1 MSTTDIKPYS
11 KAIVKLLKGI
21 VEYNDPAWNDIL
33 QYQADI
39 QAYLGVIGLELIVKK
54 DEGFAFVRQAIL
66 DDGKTI
72 NFATRRQLGFEI
84 SVILIVLRNMLYEF
98 EMNPT
103 DSQADEKYVTTT
115 QIKEEV
121 EMFLPVGFN
130 QVKFKQDLDS
140 NISKVIDMGFLAE
153 VKKLE
158 TDETLYR
165 IHRIIKEKVTLD
177 DLAEFK
183 QKLKEYDTTD
193 ESI

>member
-33 QYQADI
+33 QYQTDI

-54 DEGFAFVRQAIL
+54 DEGFAFVRQAML

-72 NFATRRQLGFEI
+72 NLATRRQLGFEI

>member
-54 DEGFAFVRQAIL
+54 DEGFAFVRQAVL

-72 NFATRRQLGFEI
+72 NLATRRQLGFEI

-130 QVKFKQDLDS
+130 QVKFRQDLDS

>member
-54 DEGFAFVRQAIL
+54 DEGFAFVRQAML

-72 NFATRRQLGFEI
+72 NLATRRQLGFEI

-130 QVKFKQDLDS
+130 QVKFRQDLDS

-183 QKLKEYDTTD
+183 KKLKEYDTTD

>member
-54 DEGFAFVRQAIL
+54 DEGFAFVRQAML
-66 DDGKTI
+66 DEGKTI
-72 NFATRRQLGFEI
+72 NLATRRQLGFEI

>member
-54 DEGFAFVRQAIL
+54 DEGFAFVRQTIL

-72 NFATRRQLGFEI
+72 NLATRRQLGFEI

-103 DSQADEKYVTTT
+103 DSQADEKYVTTM

-121 EMFLPVGFN
+121 EMFLPMGFN

>member
-54 DEGFAFVRQAIL
+54 DEGFAFVRQAML

-72 NFATRRQLGFEI
+72 NLATRRQLGFEI

-121 EMFLPVGFN
+121 EMFLPIGFN

>member
-54 DEGFAFVRQAIL
+54 DDGFAFVRQAML

-72 NFATRRQLGFEI
+72 NLATRRQLGFEI

-130 QVKFKQDLDS
+130 QVKFRQDLDS

>member
-54 DEGFAFVRQAIL
+54 DEGFAFVRQAVL

-72 NFATRRQLGFEI
+72 NLATRRQLGFEI

-158 TDETLYR
+158 TDETLYK

>member
-72 NFATRRQLGFEI
+72 NLATRRQLGFEI

-121 EMFLPVGFN
+121 EMFLPMGFN

>member
-72 NFATRRQLGFEI
+72 NRATRRQLGFEI

-115 QIKEEV
+115 QINEEV

>member
-54 DEGFAFVRQAIL
+54 DEGFAFVRQAVL

-72 NFATRRQLGFEI
+72 NLATRRQLGFEI

-130 QVKFKQDLDS
+130 QVKFRQDLDS
-140 NISKVIDMGFLAE
+140 NISKVIDMGFLTE

-158 TDETLYR
+158 TDETLYK

>member
-72 NFATRRQLGFEI
+72 NLATRRQLGFEI

-98 EMNPT
+98 EMSPT

>member
-72 NFATRRQLGFEI
+72 NLATRRQLGFEI

-98 EMNPT
+98 EMNPI

>member
-39 QAYLGVIGLELIVKK
+39 QTYLGVIGLELIVKK
-54 DEGFAFVRQAIL
+54 DEGFAFVRQAML

-72 NFATRRQLGFEI
+72 NLATRRQLGFEI

>member
-39 QAYLGVIGLELIVKK
+39 QTYLGVIGLELIVKK
-54 DEGFAFVRQAIL
+54 DEGFAFVRQAML
-66 DDGKTI
+66 DEGKTI
-72 NFATRRQLGFEI
+72 NLATRRQLGFEI

>member
-54 DEGFAFVRQAIL
+54 DEGFAFVRQAVL

-72 NFATRRQLGFEI
+72 NLATRRQLGFEI

-121 EMFLPVGFN
+121 EMFLPMGFN

>member
-54 DEGFAFVRQAIL
+54 DEGFAFVRQTIL

-72 NFATRRQLGFEI
+72 NLATRRQLGFEI

>member
-54 DEGFAFVRQAIL
+54 DEGFAFVRQAML

-72 NFATRRQLGFEI
+72 NLATRRQLGFEI

-153 VKKLE
+153 MKKLE

>member
-72 NFATRRQLGFEI
+72 NLATRRQLGFEI

-115 QIKEEV
+115 QIKEEA

>member
-72 NFATRRQLGFEI
+72 NLATRRQLGFEI

-183 QKLKEYDTTD
+183 QKLKEYDTAD

>member
-1 MSTTDIKPYS
+1 M
-11 KAIVKLLKGI
+11 
-21 VEYNDPAWNDIL
+21 
-33 QYQADI
+33 
-39 QAYLGVIGLELIVKK
+39 
-54 DEGFAFVRQAIL
+54 
-66 DDGKTI
+66 
-72 NFATRRQLGFEI
+72 
-84 SVILIVLRNMLYEF
+84 
-98 EMNPT
+98 
-103 DSQADEKYVTTT
+103 
-115 QIKEEV
+115 
-121 EMFLPVGFN
+121 
-130 QVKFKQDLDS
+130 KFKQDLDS

>member
-54 DEGFAFVRQAIL
+54 DEGFAFVRQAML

-72 NFATRRQLGFEI
+72 NLATRRQLGFEI

-130 QVKFKQDLDS
+130 QVKFRQDLDS

-183 QKLKEYDTTD
+183 K
-193 ESI
+193 S

>member
-11 KAIVKLLKGI
+11 KAIIKLLKGI

-54 DEGFAFVRQAIL
+54 DEGFAFVRQAML

-72 NFATRRQLGFEI
+72 NLATRRQLGFEI

-130 QVKFKQDLDS
+130 QVKFRQDLDS

>member
-54 DEGFAFVRQAIL
+54 DEGFAFVRQAML

-72 NFATRRQLGFEI
+72 NLATRRQLGFEI

-130 QVKFKQDLDS
+130 QVKFRQDLDS

>member
-11 KAIVKLLKGI
+11 KAIVKFLKGI

-54 DEGFAFVRQAIL
+54 DEGFAFVRQAML

-72 NFATRRQLGFEI
+72 NLATRRQLGFEI

>member
-72 NFATRRQLGFEI
+72 NLATRRQLGFEI

-121 EMFLPVGFN
+121 EMFLPIGFN

>member
-54 DEGFAFVRQAIL
+54 DEGFAFVRQAML

-72 NFATRRQLGFEI
+72 NLATRRQLGFEI

-121 EMFLPVGFN
+121 EMFLPMGFN

>member
-39 QAYLGVIGLELIVKK
+39 QTYLGVIGLELIVKK
-54 DEGFAFVRQAIL
+54 DEGFAFVRQAVL

-72 NFATRRQLGFEI
+72 NLATRRQLGFEI

>member
-54 DEGFAFVRQAIL
+54 DEGFAFVRQAVL

-72 NFATRRQLGFEI
+72 NLATRRQLGFEI

>member
-72 NFATRRQLGFEI
+72 NLATRRQLGFEI

-130 QVKFKQDLDS
+130 QVKFRQDLDS

>member
-72 NFATRRQLGFEI
+72 NLATRRQLGFEI

-140 NISKVIDMGFLAE
+140 NISKVIDMGFLAD

>member
-54 DEGFAFVRQAIL
+54 DEGFAFVKQAVL

-72 NFATRRQLGFEI
+72 NLATRRQLGFEI

>member
-54 DEGFAFVRQAIL
+54 DEGFAFVRQAML

-72 NFATRRQLGFEI
+72 NLATRRQLGFEI

-158 TDETLYR
+158 TDETLYM

>member
-54 DEGFAFVRQAIL
+54 DEGFAFVRQAVL

-72 NFATRRQLGFEI
+72 NLATRRQLGFEI

-98 EMNPT
+98 EINPT

-130 QVKFKQDLDS
+130 QVKFRQDLDS

>member
-39 QAYLGVIGLELIVKK
+39 QAYLGVIGLELIIKK

-72 NFATRRQLGFEI
+72 NLATRRQLGFEI

>member
-11 KAIVKLLKGI
+11 KAIIKLLKGI

-72 NFATRRQLGFEI
+72 NLATRRQLGFEI

-158 TDETLYR
+158 TDETLYK

>member
-72 NFATRRQLGFEI
+72 NLATRRQLGFEI

>member
-72 NFATRRQLGFEI
+72 NLATRRQLGFEI
-84 SVILIVLRNMLYEF
+84 SVILIVLRNILYEF

-158 TDETLYR
+158 TDETLYK

>member
-21 VEYNDPAWNDIL
+21 VEYNDPVWNDIL

-54 DEGFAFVRQAIL
+54 DEGFAFVRQAVL

-72 NFATRRQLGFEI
+72 NLATRRQLGFEI